1 MVILITGVTGFIGS
15 SILKFLIEKTNHD
28 VIGFIRNENTE
39 FNCLLNNLS
48 GHSSRISL
56 VKSFTFTNVDIIIH
70 CAASAQVPLTIKNPQ
85 SAFDSNVVFTSNLL
99 DYVKNNC
106 LNLKKFIYLST
117 GEVYGPNESDRKWVE
132 KDRLKCLT
140 PYSATK
146 AAGEC
151 LVQGYSFAYEI
162 PSVILR
168 IQSVFGE
175 RQLST
180 KFFSQILTSII
191 NNKLIHLNGSNI
203 KNTTLVNWMH
213 VEEVANALIF
223 LIDYQTRD
231 NCEIYNLTG
240 EKEISLFESVV
251 LIGSTLSKKFNYQID
266 PVEILSRGSRCCI
279 SNDKINSLGFKH
291 EKIFETRLAEFVD
304 WTLINMAKN

>member
-15 SILKFLIEKTNHD
+15 SILKFLIEKTNHN
-28 VIGFIRNENTE
+28 VIGFTRNENTQ
-39 FNCLLNNLS
+39 FISLLENLS
-48 GHSSRISL
+48 EYSSRISL

-70 CAASAQVPLTIKNPQ
+70 CAANAQVPLTIKDPL

-99 DYVKNNC
+99 DYAKNSC
-106 LNLKKFIYLST
+106 PNLKKFIYIST
-117 GEVYGPNESDRKWVE
+117 GEVYGPNENDRKWVE

-180 KFFSQILTSII
+180 KFFSQVLTSII
-191 NNKLIHLNGSNI
+191 NNKLIHLKGSDN
-203 KNTTLVNWMH
+203 KNTTLVDWMH
-213 VEEVANALIF
+213 VDEVANAIIF
-223 LIDYQTRD
+223 LIDYQTTD
-231 NCEIYNLTG
+231 KCEIYNLTG
-240 EKEISLFESVV
+240 EKEISLFESVELV
-251 LIGSTLSKKFNYQID
+251 GSILSKEFKYQID
-266 PVEILSRGSRCCI
+266 PVDNLSRGSRCSI

-291 EKIFETRLAEFVD
+291 EKLFEKRLVEFVD
-304 WTLINMAKN
+304 WTLINMDRI

>member
-15 SILKFLIEKTNHD
+15 SILRFLIEKTNHD

-39 FNCLLNNLS
+39 FNCLLKNLS

-99 DYVKNNC
+99 DYVKNSC

-117 GEVYGPNESDRKWVE
+117 GEVYGPNENDTKWVE

-191 NNKLIHLNGSNI
+191 SNKLIHLNGSNI

-223 LIDYQTRD
+223 LIDYQARD

-251 LIGSTLSKKFNYQID
+251 LIGNILSKKFNYQID
-266 PVEILSRGSRCCI
+266 PVDILSRGSRCSI
-279 SNDKINSLGFKH
+279 SNDKINSLGFKQ
-291 EKIFETRLAEFVD
+291 EKVFERRLVEFID
-304 WTLINMAKN
+304 WTLINIDRI

>member
-15 SILKFLIEKTNHD
+15 SILRFLIEKTNHD
-28 VIGFIRNENTE
+28 VIGFIRNENTQ
-39 FNCLLNNLS
+39 FNSLLKNLS
-48 GHSSRISL
+48 EHSSRISL
-56 VKSFTFTNVDIIIH
+56 VKSFTSTNVDVIIH
-70 CAASAQVPLTIKNPQ
+70 CAASAQVPLTIKEPLL
-85 SAFDSNVVFTSNLL
+85 AFDSNVVFTSNLL
-99 DYVKNNC
+99 DYAKISC
-106 LNLKKFIYLST
+106 PNLKKFIYIST
-117 GEVYGPNESDRKWVE
+117 GEVYGPNENDTKWVE

-191 NNKLIHLNGSNI
+191 SNKLIHLNGSNI
-203 KNTTLVNWMH
+203 KNTTLVNGMH

-223 LIDYQTRD
+223 LIDYQARD

-251 LIGSTLSKKFNYQID
+251 LIGNILSKKFNYQID
-266 PVEILSRGSRCCI
+266 PVDILSRGSRCSI
-279 SNDKINSLGFKH
+279 SNDKINSLGFKQ
-291 EKIFETRLAEFVD
+291 EKVFERRLAEFID
-304 WTLINMAKN
+304 WTLINIDRI